1 MWPLWLHKV
10 QTTEPTIAGRRRLNQ
25 QKMKIRVN
33 VFISNVSAERFWEIT
48 RPLPPVKIA
57 TSLNLISINKLRENL
72 LEVPFVFTISY
83 NPAVA
88 QINVKGK
95 AHVVGEKEKLKEI
108 YNAYKEKKAPLP
120 MIVQTISNIVF
131 LESVL
136 ISRTLNI
143 PPPIPLPKIP
153 LATGEKKETEPSY
166 RA

>member
-1 MWPLWLHKV
+1 MRE
-10 QTTEPTIAGRRRLNQ
+10 QRLNHP
-25 QKMKIRVN
+25 KMKIRVN
-33 VFISNVSAERFWEIT
+33 VFIRDVSAERLWEIR

-57 TSLNLISINKLRENL
+57 TNLNLIGMNKSEEL
-72 LEVPFVFTISY
+72 LEAPFVFTISY

-88 QINVKGK
+88 QINFKGK
-95 AHVVGEKEKLKEI
+95 AHITGNKEELKKI
-108 YNAYKEKKAPLP
+108 HAAYKEKKAPPP
-120 MIVQTISNIVF
+120 MVVQTISNVVF

-153 LATGEKKETEPSY
+153 ISGDKKKTELRY

>member
-1 MWPLWLHKV
+1 MRAKK
-10 QTTEPTIAGRRRLNQ
+10 LNH

-33 VFISNVSAERFWEIT
+33 VFIKDVSAERLWEIR

-57 TSLNLISINKLRENL
+57 TNLNLISINKSEEL
-72 LEVPFVFTISY
+72 LEAPFVFTINY

-88 QINVKGK
+88 QINFKGK
-95 AHVVGEKEKLKEI
+95 AHITGNKEDLKKI
-108 YNAYKEKKAPLP
+108 HTSYKEKKAPP
-120 MIVQTISNIVF
+120 QMIVQTISNVVF

-153 LATGEKKETEPSY
+153 IGGEKKKTELRY